1 MVLGNSMIESL
12 TPSVNAP
19 LGEYRG
25 ECERELSSTVSER
38 LPSPEE
44 ESNMIYSVSIIK
56 GKILLLTLSQLPAY
70 ILLCTQNP

>member
-1 MVLGNSMIESL
+1 MIESL

-19 LGEYRG
+19 LGESRG

-44 ESNMIYSVSIIK
+44 ESKMIYLVSIIK
-56 GKILLLTLSQLPAY
+56 EKILKLTLSHYLPTSCFAPK
-70 ILLCTQNP
+70 ILERKHYF